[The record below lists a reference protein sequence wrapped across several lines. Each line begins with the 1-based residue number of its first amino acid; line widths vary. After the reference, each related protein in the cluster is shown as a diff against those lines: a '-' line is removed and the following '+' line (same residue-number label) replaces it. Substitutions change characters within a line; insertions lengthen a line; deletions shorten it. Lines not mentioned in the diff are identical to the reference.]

1 MQNLSLQRGGGDTK
15 IVLPKKKTKS
25 SSRQGFF
32 FFVLMKLNVSI
43 YTAKLPQIQYIV
55 LKYFIFCLWLWL

>member
-1 MQNLSLQRGGGDTK
+1 MQNLSLQRGGGTK
-15 IVLPKKKTKS
+15 IVLPKKNQIIIKA
-25 SSRQGFF
+25 RFF

>member
-1 MQNLSLQRGGGDTK
+1 MQNLSLQRGGG
-15 IVLPKKKTKS
+15 IPKLCYQKKNQIIIKA
-25 SSRQGFF
+25 RFF